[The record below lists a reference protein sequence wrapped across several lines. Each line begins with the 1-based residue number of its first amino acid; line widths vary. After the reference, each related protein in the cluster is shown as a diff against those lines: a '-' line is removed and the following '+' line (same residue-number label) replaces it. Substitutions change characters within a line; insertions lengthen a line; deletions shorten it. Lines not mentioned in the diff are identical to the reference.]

1 MSDWRAIT
9 SHTFEDGY
17 GYELFHDPEY
27 DADWYERGFKIYATT
42 GAGRYIPV
50 DVSISASD
58 ADEENHVQDLLRGA
72 KAYLPLY
79 LFAHSSV
86 RVSTEPFNDPWDSGQ
101 CGFAVLEKDSDVD
114 GDQAHLENVLEL
126 MVREFDHLLRG
137 NVVGWRITKQK
148 VCDSCKNIET
158 DVIDSCTGYI
168 GFDFKEMDQLADE
181 VIENINKHREAEHAS
196 KSTRS
201 SDD

>member
-1 MSDWRAIT
+1 VSDWRAIT

-50 DVSISASD
+50 DVSISSD
-58 ADEENHVQDLLRGA
+58 TSDEENHVQNMLADA

-79 LFAHSSV
+79 LFAHSGV

-126 MVREFDHLLRG
+126 MVRDR
-137 NVVGWRITKQK
+137 RY
-148 VCDSCKNIET
+148 
-158 DVIDSCTGYI
+158 VIPARTSRL
-168 GFDFKEMDQLADE
+168 M
-181 VIENINKHREAEHAS
+181 
-196 KSTRS
+196 S
-201 SDD
+201 SIVARAT